1 MANVSL
7 PYIFSDNMVLQRN
20 AEIPIWGFAS
30 PKEKI
35 TIHFQ
40 KQTKTTVAD
49 ENGNW
54 RVLLNK
60 EKEGGPFILKIN
72 GNNKI
77 IFKNILI
84 GDVWLCSG
92 QSNMEWNLASA
103 DGYKDEL
110 NQKEFPLIRH
120 VKIQKKI
127 NSLPQ
132 QNTSETHW
140 DIANKSTIGDFS
152 AVSYFFA
159 KKMYHERKVPIGII
173 NSSWGGTVI
182 ETWIP
187 KTAFEK
193 SDYFK
198 EMIAKM
204 PQVNIETLEQKNI
217 ESKTNFI
224 ENLLHSKIS
233 DFSSQ
238 NFLSNDYDDSS
249 LVDLYVPK
257 AWEEQGYE
265 GLDGIAWIR
274 KTIELTDE
282 DIKNNVTLYL
292 GKIDDEDNTYFNGK
306 EIGSMKQWSDDRI
319 YNIPKDL
326 LKKGKNVIVVRIK
339 DNGSGGGLWSNP
351 EEIKLVTPQRNI
363 SLSGNWKVAVDK
375 IYTSISQNEFP
386 SLIYNAMIHPI
397 ESTKV
402 SGILWYQGESNES
415 RAYEYNKSFPLLIN
429 SWREKFGKTT
439 PFYFVQLATYDT
451 PGNSNDGC
459 NWAELRE
466 AQTNALKL
474 ENTGMVV
481 TTDIGNPKDIHPRN
495 KKTVGERLTNLAL
508 KNNLKSPV
516 FNDFSIEGNKIIIT
530 FNTKDVI
537 ISKDGKPLTGFEIS
551 GTDQKFYPAKA
562 EIKDNKVIVTS
573 SDVPNPVAA
582 RYGWKGD
589 DSENNLFTEK
599 GLPISPFRTDN
610 FKTIT
615 KDKKFQITLK

>member
-35 TIHFQ
+35 TIHFK

-204 PQVNIETLEQKNI
+204 PQVNIKTLEQKNI

-363 SLSGNWKVAVDK
+363 SLSGNWKFAVEK
-375 IYTSISQNEFP
+375 IYTSINQNEFP

-615 KDKKFQITLK
+615 KDKKFQINLK